1 MPNIFSTP
9 QELKQ
14 WAIELANACGGAK
27 VYKSKILAKANPE
40 QANKLLERFAVDYND
55 QVVQASQE
63 TDNTVMF
70 QGKDIEL
77 EEE

>member
-55 QVVQASQE
+55 QVVQASKE
-63 TDNTVMF
+63 TDSTVVF
-70 QGKDIEL
+70 QGKEVEL